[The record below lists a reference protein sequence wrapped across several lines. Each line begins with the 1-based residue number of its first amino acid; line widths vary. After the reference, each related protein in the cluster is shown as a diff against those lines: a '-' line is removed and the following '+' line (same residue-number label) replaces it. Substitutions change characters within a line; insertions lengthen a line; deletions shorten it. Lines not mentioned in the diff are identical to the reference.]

1 MSRKKE
7 TLTLSFAAGTKAKL
21 EEIARELGFFWGKSP
36 SPSALVTAIANK
48 EVQVGEPFYLS
59 DNEIKALRQA
69 IRILIDTGYTAEAE
83 IIARHV
89 LDKSQLEL
97 SVKKELLKVINQ
109 HLDKWRLVVEEY
121 IKNKQPF
128 EILYTNSQEQELIL
142 NVDFAQIDFHEQL
155 FYLNIWCEETED
167 VSEDNKKYFPELIH
181 NRCLRFDRI
190 QGIIP
195 KSGEWRGSLDYLEVH
210 LQFTGWMIKA
220 YKPREEDI
228 ADATNMLS
236 HGILHAHQEKDVVNN
251 ETRNVT
257 RRVFNPFWLIREIKG
272 YGKNCRITK
281 PDGLRNYF
289 RQELMEM
296 CQLYNIEI

>member
-59 DNEIKALRQA
+59 DNEIKALRQG

-121 IKNKQPF
+121 IENKQPF
-128 EILYTNSQEQELIL
+128 EILYTNSQEQELIF
-142 NVDFAQIDFHEQL
+142 NVHFAQVDFHEKR

-167 VSEDNKKYFPELIH
+167 VSAKNKEKEYFPELLQ
-181 NRCLRFDRI
+181 NRCLSFERI

-195 KSGEWRGSLDYLEVH
+195 KSGEWRGSLDYIEVH
-210 LQFTGWMIKA
+210 LQFTGWMVKA

-228 ADATNMLS
+228 N
-236 HGILHAHQEKDVVNN
+236 DVVSDG
-251 ETRNVT
+251 TRNVT

-272 YGKNCRITK
+272 YGKYCNITK

-289 RQELMEM
+289 RQELMEIY
-296 CQLYNIEI
+296 QLYNIEI

>member
-48 EVQVGEPFYLS
+48 EIATGEPFYLS
-59 DNEIKALRQA
+59 SDRIKALRQA
-69 IRILIDTGYTAEAE
+69 VRILIDTGHIEEAE
-83 IIARHV
+83 IIARLI

-97 SVKKELLKVINQ
+97 PIKKELLKIINE
-109 HLDKWRLVVEEY
+109 HLDKWRLVVQQY

-128 EILYTNSQEQELIL
+128 EILYTNSQEQELIF
-142 NVDFAQIDFHEQL
+142 NVDFAQVDFHEKR

-167 VSEDNKKYFPELIH
+167 VSAENQEYFPELIH

-195 KSGEWRGSLDYLEVH
+195 KSGEWRGSLDYIEVH

-236 HGILHAHQEKDVVNN
+236 HGILVAHQEKDVVNN

-289 RQELMEM
+289 RQELIEM